1 MLQSQFCLIVI
12 FNIYFPLDSIY
23 TTNIF
28 SFLRFNFSESLILVC
43 LFYTVGGTWKF
54 ANLEIFIFL
63 VNFSLEITVYAL
75 KSILSDSNIQHL
87 LSFG

>member
-1 MLQSQFCLIVI
+1 MIGGILC
-12 FNIYFPLDSIY
+12 
-23 TTNIF
+23 
-28 SFLRFNFSESLILVC
+28 FLFVTICVRWELSAFQI
-43 LFYTVGGTWKF
+43 VGGTWKF